1 MVNDNICA
9 LSTAAGVGGV
19 AIIRISGPS
28 PLFFAEK
35 MFRPQ
40 GKTAVKD
47 FVPYMLYTGE
57 FDAGSFKDY
66 GMCVYFK
73 APKSYTGEDMAEYHV
88 HGGIAIVNGL
98 IKRLTEL
105 GCRPA
110 ARGEFTR
117 RAFLN
122 GKLSLSSAEGLIDMI
137 NSESE
142 GEVKAGYYLY
152 RENLK
157 RKVSAEQDK
166 LKAALAEIGANID
179 YPDEVEEEGV
189 SARVGET
196 LAEVGAFIDGLAAT
210 YFAGRKLTSGV
221 VVGLVGRP
229 NTGKSSILN
238 SLLSYDKAIVSDVA
252 GTTRDVVEGTL
263 VINGVKFECKDTA
276 GIRDSSDAVENIGIA
291 LSRRVLDE
299 ADVLVVVL
307 DGSEDLTKEDEEI
320 LALTA
325 GKTRIVAA
333 NKSDKGGKISDAEI
347 FVSAKKGEN
356 IDKLKEMLFNITVG
370 KIDTNKDFL
379 TEQRHY
385 EALLRA
391 RAALKKAQAALE
403 SAPLDMVSVEVEECW
418 QILGEITGQ
427 TASEAVVDEIFSR
440 FCVGK

>member
-9 LSTAAGVGGV
+9 LSTPAGAGGV
-19 AIIRISGPS
+19 AIVRISGSS
-28 PLFFAEK
+28 PLTYAER

-73 APKSYTGEDMAEYHV
+73 APKSYTGEDMVEYHL
-88 HGGIAIVNGL
+88 HGGVAIVNGMIRRL
-98 IKRLTEL
+98 IEL

-110 ARGEFTR
+110 ERGEFTR

-137 NSESE
+137 YSESE

-157 RKVSAEQDK
+157 KKVQEEQDV
-166 LKAALAEIGANID
+166 LKAALAEIGANLD
-179 YPDEVEEEGV
+179 YPDEVEESSVAETV
-189 SARVGET
+189 KKALSRVGK
-196 LAEVGAFIDGLAAT
+196 FIDELAAT
-210 YFAGRKLTSGV
+210 YFTGRKLTAGV
-221 VVGLVGRP
+221 HVGIVGRP
-229 NTGKSSILN
+229 NTGKSSLLN
-238 SLLSYDKAIVSDVA
+238 SLLCYDKAIVSSVA

-263 VINGVKFECKDTA
+263 VIDGVKFEFKDTA
-276 GIRDSSDAVENIGIA
+276 GIRAAENAVEDMGIG
-291 LSRRVLDE
+291 LSRRVLE
-299 ADVLVVVL
+299 ESDVLLVVL
-307 DGSEDLTKEDEEI
+307 DGSEELAKEDKEI
-320 LALTA
+320 LALTE
-325 GKTRIVAA
+325 GKRRIVVA
-333 NKSDKGGKISDAEI
+333 NKSDKGQKELGADI
-347 FVSAKKGEN
+347 VLSAKKGEN

-391 RAALKKAQAALE
+391 REALKKAEASIE
-403 SAPLDMVSVEVEECW
+403 SAPLDMVSVDVEECW

>member
-1 MVNDNICA
+1 M
-9 LSTAAGVGGV
+9 
-19 AIIRISGPS
+19 
-28 PLFFAEK
+28 
-35 MFRPQ
+35 
-40 GKTAVKD
+40 
-47 FVPYMLYTGE
+47 
-57 FDAGSFKDY
+57 
-66 GMCVYFK
+66 
-73 APKSYTGEDMAEYHV
+73 
-88 HGGIAIVNGL
+88 
-98 IKRLTEL
+98 
-105 GCRPA
+105 
-110 ARGEFTR
+110 
-117 RAFLN
+117 
-122 GKLSLSSAEGLIDMI
+122 
-137 NSESE
+137 
-142 GEVKAGYYLY
+142 
-152 RENLK
+152 
-157 RKVSAEQDK
+157 
-166 LKAALAEIGANID
+166 
-179 YPDEVEEEGV
+179 
-189 SARVGET
+189 
-196 LAEVGAFIDGLAAT
+196 
-210 YFAGRKLTSGV
+210 
-221 VVGLVGRP
+221 
-229 NTGKSSILN
+229 
-238 SLLSYDKAIVSDVA
+238 LSYDKAIVSDVA

-320 LALTA
+320 LALTS